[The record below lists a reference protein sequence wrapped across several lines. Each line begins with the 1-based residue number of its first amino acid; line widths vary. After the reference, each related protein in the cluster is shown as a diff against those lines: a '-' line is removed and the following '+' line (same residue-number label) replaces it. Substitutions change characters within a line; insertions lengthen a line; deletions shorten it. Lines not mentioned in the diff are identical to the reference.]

1 MKKSNPTIKAQIL
14 RSAFYV
20 LLLLGICAIPFALA
34 KRSFDGRTTPATPSK
49 QTQRTLSF
57 ADRVAYQRAI
67 EDVYWRH
74 RIWPKE
80 QSGPKPPLEKMM
92 SQAQIEKKVEDYLRN
107 SQALEDYWQ
116 RPITPDQLQ
125 AEMERMASHTK
136 QPGVLREI
144 FAALG
149 NDPFVIAECLARPVL
164 AERVI
169 TELYA
174 HDSRFHGELKRRAE
188 ADLRTHPSVREMKQT
203 SGMYTEMEW
212 IKSDSTPDQDKGG
225 SASPEDDAKA
235 NGQRRGAED
244 GITLNSRE
252 WDETVQKLVATFNK
266 PDAAKASAFGV
277 RSRKRGIAAFESA
290 DMSAHS
296 KNAAAGEYE
305 TLAVG
310 KVSPLREDEGHYYA
324 VAVRNKGK
332 DRLKLAT
339 VAWLK
344 EALRSWL
351 AKAETQVP
359 VTMAA
364 VSANYTL
371 PVISG
376 QWDISIPSVACT
388 DDTWTPTSTT
398 NAPAGRYEHTA
409 VWTGSEMI
417 VWGGFNGSYLNTGG
431 RYNPG
436 TDSWTASSTTS
447 APAGRYEHT
456 AVWTGSEM
464 IVWGGF
470 NGSYLNTGGRYNP
483 GTDSWTATSIT
494 SAPSVRY

>member
-1 MKKSNPTIKAQIL
+1 MKKSNPTIKAQIV

-49 QTQRTLSF
+49 QTQRTLTF
-57 ADRVAYQRAI
+57 ADRVAYQCAI

-92 SQAQIEKKVEDYLRN
+92 SHAQIEEKVEDYLRN

-144 FAALG
+144 FAVLG
-149 NDPFVIAECLARPVL
+149 NDPLVIAECLARTVL
-164 AERVI
+164 AERLV

-174 HDSRFHGELKRRAE
+174 HDSRFHGELKQRAE
-188 ADLRTHPSVREMKQT
+188 AELRTHPSVREMKQT

-212 IKSDSTPDQDKGG
+212 IKSDSAETG
-225 SASPEDDAKA
+225 SAAAEPALSASRTGVPPAPDTKDVQAVKM
-235 NGQRRGAED
+235 NG
-244 GITLNSRE
+244 SE
-252 WDETVQKLVATFNK
+252 WQETVQKLVATFNK
-266 PDAAKASAFGV
+266 PDAATPKAFGAGV
-277 RSRKRGIAAFESA
+277 RSRQLGIAAFESA

-296 KNAAAGEYE
+296 KNAAADEYE

-324 VAVRNKGK
+324 VAVMNKGK

-344 EALRSWL
+344 E
-351 AKAETQVP
+351 P
-359 VTMAA
+359 
-364 VSANYTL
+364 
-371 PVISG
+371 
-376 QWDISIPSVACT
+376 
-388 DDTWTPTSTT
+388 
-398 NAPAGRYEHTA
+398 
-409 VWTGSEMI
+409 
-417 VWGGFNGSYLNTGG
+417 
-431 RYNPG
+431 
-436 TDSWTASSTTS
+436 
-447 APAGRYEHT
+447 
-456 AVWTGSEM
+456 
-464 IVWGGF
+464 
-470 NGSYLNTGGRYNP
+470 
-483 GTDSWTATSIT
+483 
-494 SAPSVRY
+494 